1 MKKITLLGFVLLT
14 SVCLFAGTPDAYVL
28 KVKVQVANVRSEPD
42 LNASVIGQVKMGEL
56 IEATNRIESFF
67 EITITDKVGN
77 TVTGYIHSG
86 VVNVISGGEPAE
98 ETKPAVRQERK
109 PVAEEQ
115 SQVPAY
121 VGDDRP
127 KRVILRVGMS
137 MSNVSLSEAMPA
149 GFTKSSRMGF
159 GAGIGYEFGGPN
171 FCIEVGAI
179 YVPGGFKVK
188 GTYEDAP
195 VNVSVAGTG
204 IGASILAKFKF
215 MPGSTPYVF
224 GGADA
229 GYLLSQKTTIEAA
242 GQTQSS
248 TEMEGINRIAYGL
261 DFGAGYELHMQGMV
275 LLVEAKYYLGLSNQ
289 IKDPE
294 EGAYIKPNGITIGV
308 GIKL

>member
-1 MKKITLLGFVLLT
+1 MKKIALLGLVLLT
-14 SVCLFAGTPDAYVL
+14 SVCLFAGTPDTYVL

-42 LNASVIGQVKMGEL
+42 LNAPVIGQAKMGEL
-56 IEATNRIESFF
+56 FEATNRIESFF
-67 EITITDKVGN
+67 EITITDKAGD

-86 VVNVISGGEPAE
+86 VVNVISGEEAVE
-98 ETKPAVRQERK
+98 ETKPVVRKEQK
-109 PVAEEQ
+109 PVAVERAEV
-115 SQVPAY
+115 SSFPSEA
-121 VGDDRP
+121 RP

-137 MSNVSLSEAMPA
+137 MSNVSLSEAMPT
-149 GFTKSSRMGF
+149 GFTKSSRMGL

-171 FCIEVGAI
+171 LCFEVGAV

-224 GGADA
+224 GGANA
-229 GYLLSQKTTIEAA
+229 GYLLSQKTTVEA
-242 GQTQSS
+242 GGETQSS

-261 DFGAGYELHMQGMV
+261 DFGAGYELNLQGMV
-275 LLVEAKYYLGLSNQ
+275 FLVEAKYYLGLSNQ

-294 EGAYIKPNGITIGV
+294 EGAYIKPNGFTIGV